1 MTEEELVVNIENIDI
16 ELKNA
21 KLALAAAKRAAV
33 DAESIYIEMK
43 LKKERLVEEL
53 RVCRATK
60 VNRELTHQEKDVERF
75 KKALPELLLKDKWI
89 VIPKKGE

>member
-33 DAESIYIEMK
+33 DAESIYIEIK

-53 RVCRATK
+53 RVCRAAK